1 MDDLE
6 KRVQQFQTLQLPGQ
20 PIGMHM
26 GTANL
31 VNDLWRELKKTSES
45 EYEWRVK
52 AQILIEQLAAL
63 KTQLATANR
72 DADALAKIVQE
83 AHDDY
88 IDKVGESEGTNEM
101 EAALSAH
108 EARKAE

>member
-1 MDDLE
+1 M
-6 KRVQQFQTLQLPGQ
+6 
-20 PIGMHM
+20 MM
-26 GTANL
+26 GWSGGIA
-31 VNDLWRELKKTSES
+31 
-45 EYEWRVK
+45 EWK
-52 AQILIEQLAAL
+52 
-63 KTQLATANR
+63 
-72 DADALAKIVQE
+72 DADVLAKIVQE